1 MDILGGLAY
10 VVASLVGIFLFLV
23 WPVWSF
29 LLLYRA
35 LRSLGQIAGALFQI
49 RDALRK
55 ESDQVQEAQRHVAN
69 SMFGR

>member
-23 WPVWSF
+23 WPVWAF
-29 LLLYRA
+29 FLLYRA
-35 LRSLGQIAGALFQI
+35 LRSLGQIAGALLQI

-55 ESDQVQEAQRHVAN
+55 EADPVQQPQRHVVN